1 MYIARQPIFNK
12 EMDIYGYELLY
23 RSYFNASS
31 FDKADPT
38 NATATILS
46 DLFETGIDHIVDGT
60 KAFIN
65 FDYAF
70 ILSDTIELIDPNSLV
85 IEVLE
90 NVLVDK
96 RLFDRLK
103 DLKARGYKIALD
115 DFVENYD
122 EYQLVSIADIIKY
135 DIIMTPLDTIGD
147 EIKKAREQ
155 KKIILAEKIETED
168 EFLKAK
174 QMGFHLFQGYFFS
187 KPNIISKANNKKSTQ
202 ASYTRLINEVKKE
215 EPSYQV
221 LAEVIKTDVNLAY
234 RLMKI
239 VSTKHSEELMDSIK
253 KALVYMGFKEIERWI
268 NILMLRELS
277 NEKPI
282 ELLRLSLVRTN
293 FGEYIA
299 INSIY
304 KKRKSEVSM
313 MCLFSTLDAM
323 LDIPMKDALSEIAV
337 TDNIKNALVTDDG
350 ELSPIWKLIR
360 CYEVGDWENARILSI
375 IIDFD
380 ETKLAEGYLKALKYA
395 NKILMRL

>member
-23 RSYFNASS
+23 RSNFNSSS
-31 FDKADPT
+31 FGEANPT

-46 DLFETGIDHIVDGT
+46 DLFETGIDQIVDGT

-65 FDYAF
+65 FDYDF

-90 NVLVDK
+90 NVIVDHK
-96 RLFDRLK
+96 LYERLRE
-103 DLKARGYKIALD
+103 LKALGYRIALD
-115 DFVENYD
+115 DFAENYD

-135 DIIMTPLDTIGD
+135 DIILTPLDTIGT

-155 KKIILAEKIETED
+155 KKIILAEKIETEE

-174 QMGFHLFQGYFFS
+174 QMGFLLFQGYFFS
-187 KPNIISKANNKKSTQ
+187 KPSIISKANNKRSTQ
-202 ASYTRLINEVKKE
+202 ASYARLINEVKKE

-239 VSTKHSEELMDSIK
+239 ISTKHSEELMDSIK
-253 KALVYMGFKEIERWI
+253 KALLYMGFKEIERWV

-282 ELLRLSLVRTN
+282 ELLKLSLIRTN

-299 INSIY
+299 TNSIY
-304 KKRKSEVSM
+304 KRRKSEVSM

-323 LDIPMKDALSEIAV
+323 LDMPMKEALSEIAV
-337 TDNIKNALVTDDG
+337 TDNIKTALIHDNG

-360 CYEVGDWENARILSI
+360 CYEIGDWENARKISNI
-375 IIDFD
+375 IEFD
-380 ETKLAEGYLKALKYA
+380 EKRLAQGYLKALKYA
-395 NKILMRL
+395 NDLLARI

>member
-31 FDKADPT
+31 FGEANPT

-46 DLFETGIDHIVDGT
+46 DLFETGIDQIVDGT

-65 FDYAF
+65 FDYDF
-70 ILSDTIELIDPNSLV
+70 ILSDTIELIDPNTLV

-90 NVLVDK
+90 NVIVDK
-96 RLFDRLK
+96 QLYDRLK
-103 DLKARGYKIALD
+103 DLKAHGYKVALD

-135 DIIMTPLDTIGD
+135 DIIVTPLDTIGN

-155 KKIILAEKIETED
+155 KKIILAEKIETEE

-187 KPNIISKANNKKSTQ
+187 KPSIISKANNKKSTQ
-202 ASYTRLINEVKKE
+202 ASYARLINEVKKE

-239 VSTKHSEELMDSIK
+239 ISTKHSEELMDSIK
-253 KALVYMGFKEIERWI
+253 KALLYMGFKEIERWI

-277 NEKPI
+277 NEKPV

-299 INSIY
+299 ANSIY
-304 KKRKSEVSM
+304 KKRKAEVSM

-323 LDIPMKDALSEIAV
+323 LDMPMKEALSEIAV
-337 TDNIKNALVTDDG
+337 TDNIKNALVKEDG

-360 CYEVGDWENARILSI
+360 YYEVGDWENARVLSI

-380 ETKLAEGYLKALKYA
+380 EKRLPEGYLKALKYA
-395 NKILMRL
+395 NKILIRL